1 MRIKLAYCAGALLAA
16 VMLCS
21 GCTELN
27 PTFIASEAGIS
38 RDSAG
43 KDHSQG
49 QDGPAPGDGP
59 FRDRPAP
66 PTDGPPPPDKGS
78 TGPACTAPATR
89 PLRLF
94 FIGNSFTQGGPI
106 PSLVEAMIKGAG
118 FPGPQVEHSAY
129 GGYSLSQ
136 HRQTKSS
143 VDGVAKGS
151 WDFVVLQ
158 EYSTGPTDNAGDPQ
172 KFKDDATWWYERVKD
187 KSPKGWAVLYETW
200 ARHKD
205 HAIYPKTFKD
215 PAEMQAQLR
224 KHYNDAADNYIPKNT
239 KASPKN
245 HVKVAPAG
253 DAWERHLKEKTPLRL
268 HASDDYHA
276 GANGAYLNA
285 AVIFSTLTG
294 CRAAGLPALGL
305 TPGDAARLQAAAD
318 ATTGAKGIPP
328 GPPPPDFP
336 VGSTV
341 RIDFGSQLTGANY
354 WNNVAASNGSLKDA
368 RTATGKTTTMDLV
381 ITDNFSGGNTSGV
394 AANKLGWPQS
404 VSRDTLYCGDS
415 GGHSAAL
422 KAPAAF
428 ELRELPAGN
437 YRLEL
442 FASRMGKDGSMDRLT
457 RFTAQGAI
465 RDLEA
470 ADNADKLALYQNLPV
485 GKDGKLTVKV
495 EVSPAGNGRFGYLN
509 ALVLKR
515 SK

>member
-1 MRIKLAYCAGALLAA
+1 MRIDLIHITGAAFTVLL
-16 VMLCS
+16 LGS
-21 GCTELN
+21 CTELN
-27 PTFIASEAGIS
+27 PTFNINEAGLL
-38 RDSAG
+38 
-43 KDHSQG
+43 
-49 QDGPAPGDGP
+49 QDGGQYDVPAGWEGHLPGDGP
-59 FRDRPAP
+59 KTDQPTH
-66 PTDGPPPPDKGS
+66 PTDAKVPTDKGS
-78 TGPACTAPATR
+78 TGPKCSAPTNRA
-89 PLRLF
+89 LRLF
-94 FIGNSFTQGGPI
+94 FIGNSFTLGGPI
-106 PSLVEAMIKGAG
+106 PTMVGALASGAG
-118 FPGPQVEHSAY
+118 FPPPQVESSAY
-129 GGYSLSQ
+129 GGYTLAQ
-136 HRQTKSS
+136 HRKTNSS
-143 VDGVAKGS
+143 VNGVAKGS

-172 KFKDDATWWYERVKD
+172 QFKEDATWWYDQTKA
-187 KSPKGWAVLYETW
+187 KSNNGWAVLYETW

-205 HAIYPKTFKD
+205 HGIYPKTFKD

-224 KHYNDAADNYIPKNT
+224 KHYNDAAKSFIPKHS
-239 KASPKN
+239 KAAAKN